1 MSRSFSIT
9 PKDKPVFVICG
20 LTAPDGKDQL
30 IASREIA
37 GTELGVETHGFGG
50 AIMQLKALLHR
61 PVFSRGATFSEA
73 FEAIAIN
80 WSAAGSAAGAGAGEG
95 PGEEVW
101 VRILVPSAAQVKE
114 LNE

>member
-1 MSRSFSIT
+1 MSRSFSFS
-9 PKDKPVFVICG
+9 PMDKPDFVICG
-20 LTAPDGKDQL
+20 FTAPDGKVQL

-50 AIMQLKALLHR
+50 AILQLKAILHR

-80 WSAAGSAAGAGAGEG
+80 WSAGGVSGEGGEG